1 MIQLSTSEISFKD
14 LDVIH
19 ICKPSLKNS
28 YISVNEDSK
37 VILKTSKVSRSY
49 INNLLLE
56 KEDWIRKQIFK
67 REENP
72 PVKINLEDEVLL
84 FGELYSIDSDIALE
98 LRLLLN
104 KLRKPSQKNIIRCYD
119 DFYKIFSQSYLTSRT
134 EYYAQVMNLN
144 YKEIKLKKMRSRW
157 GSCSSLKTITFNTN
171 LVKLQKDQI
180 DYVVVHE
187 LAHLVHMNHS
197 KRFHTLVQ
205 NYFPDA
211 SRVRKEIRS
220 RQKFTL

>member
-1 MIQLSTSEISFKD
+1 MTQLNTSEISFKD

-37 VILKTSKVSRSY
+37 VVLKTSRVSQFY
-49 INNLLLE
+49 IENLLLE
-56 KEDWIRKQIFK
+56 KENWIRKQLFR
-67 REENP
+67 REQNP
-72 PVKINLEDEVLL
+72 PVQINLEDEVLL
-84 FGELYSIDSDIALE
+84 FGEVYSVDADEASE
-98 LRLLLN
+98 LRALLN
-104 KLRKPSQKNIIRCYD
+104 RLRKPNQKNILRCYD
-119 DFYKIFSQSYLTSRT
+119 DFYKIFSQNYLSSRT
-134 EYYAQVMNLN
+134 QYYAQLMNLN

-157 GSCSSLKTITFNTN
+157 GSCSSQRVITFNTG
-171 LVKLQKDQI
+171 LIKLTKEQI

-205 NYFPDA
+205 NYFADA
-211 SRVRKEIRS
+211 TRVKKDIKN
-220 RQKFTL
+220 RQNFTF

>member
-1 MIQLSTSEISFKD
+1 VIQLNTSEIVFKD
-14 LDVIH
+14 LDIVH

-37 VILKTSKVSRSY
+37 VILKTSKVSSLY

-56 KEDWIRKQIFK
+56 KEDWIRKQLFK
-67 REENP
+67 REQNP

-104 KLRKPSQKNIIRCYD
+104 KLRKPTQKNVLRCYD

-134 EYYAQVMNLN
+134 EYYAKIMNLN

-171 LVKLQKDQI
+171 LVKLKKDHI

-205 NYFPDA
+205 SYFPNA
-211 SRVRKEIRS
+211 SRVRKEIRN
-220 RQKFTL
+220 RQNFTL